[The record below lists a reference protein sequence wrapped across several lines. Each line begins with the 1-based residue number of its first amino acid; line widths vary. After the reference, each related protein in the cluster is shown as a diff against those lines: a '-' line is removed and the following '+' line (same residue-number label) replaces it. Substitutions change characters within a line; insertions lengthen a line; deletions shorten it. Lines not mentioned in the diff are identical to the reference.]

1 MPFRVNVWNGH
12 LFQIS
17 ADVYPPHFILS
28 LSTQIFCSSVA
39 TYDSADAAASGH

>member
-1 MPFRVNVWNGH
+1 MVIYFKYPQMFT
-12 LFQIS
+12 
-17 ADVYPPHFILS
+17 PPHFILS